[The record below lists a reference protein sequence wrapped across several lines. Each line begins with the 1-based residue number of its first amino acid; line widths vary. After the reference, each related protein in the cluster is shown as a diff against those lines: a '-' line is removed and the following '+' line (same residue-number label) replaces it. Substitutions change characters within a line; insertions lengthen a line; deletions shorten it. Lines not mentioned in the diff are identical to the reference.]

1 MKRLITGL
9 GTVLLAVASAT
20 AQTPVPPLFTDAG
33 AFAHQITIEH
43 GISETRYRQVVSPVS
58 LTIPVLMGSVSVR
71 SAYMYL
77 EERDSTGTRDTNGPL
92 DAEISG
98 RWTFG
103 NVIFSGY
110 TNVPTGEDSLA
121 GIESSLSR
129 VVARNDLDFPI
140 KTFGRGLDY
149 GGAITIARKLDHWA
163 VSFGGGYVVRGAYSP
178 LATVSDYDPGD
189 ELSITSGISYS
200 TGGWTLGLDT
210 AAKLIYVDRLGGAV
224 LFRNG
229 KQITARG
236 SASYRSPKLRAEAS
250 ITEIARLKN
259 RIIAAGGLL
268 YEDRDSNGNDVRARG
283 KASLTLVEGVSVFAE
298 AQLKDITANDYEP
311 NDPLFMGAARLW
323 SYGGGISV
331 QLGETEK
338 LTVRLL
344 RGDGWISDRLEDVET
359 LNVRV
364 SVRLF
369 F

>member
-1 MKRLITGL
+1 MRRLIAGL
-9 GTVLLAVASAT
+9 GTVLLAVASAA
-20 AQTPVPPLFTDAG
+20 AQTLPPLFTDAG
-33 AFAHQITIEH
+33 AFAHQITIKN

-58 LTIPVLMGSVSVR
+58 LTVPALMGTMSIR
-71 SAYMYL
+71 SAYIYL
-77 EERDSTGTRDTNGPL
+77 EERDSTGIRDSNGPL
-92 DAEISG
+92 DAEILG

-110 TNVPTGEDSLA
+110 ANVPTGEDSLA
-121 GIESSLSR
+121 GIESNLSR

-149 GGAITIARKLDHWA
+149 GGAVTIARQLNHWA

-178 LATVSDYDPGD
+178 LASVSDYDPGD

-200 TGGWTLGLDT
+200 TSGWTLGLDT
-210 AAKLIYVDRLGGAV
+210 AAKLIYVDRLGGEV

-250 ITEIARLKN
+250 ITEIVRLKN

-268 YEDRDSNGNDVRARG
+268 YEDRDSNGNDLRARG
-283 KASLTLVEGVSVFAE
+283 KASLMLVEGVSVFAE

-323 SYGGGISV
+323 SCGGGISL
-331 QLGETEK
+331 QLGDTEK

-344 RGDGWISDRLEDVET
+344 RGNGWISDRLEDLET
-359 LNVRV
+359 LNVRL